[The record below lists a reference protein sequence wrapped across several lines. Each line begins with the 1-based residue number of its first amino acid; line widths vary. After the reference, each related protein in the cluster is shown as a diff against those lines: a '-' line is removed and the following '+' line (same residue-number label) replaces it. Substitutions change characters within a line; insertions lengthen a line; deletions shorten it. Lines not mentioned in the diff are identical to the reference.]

1 MAAWVCSHGHIPLGL
16 VLLPSPLQP
25 PPSLP
30 PPLRSQTQQEAGPG
44 FALVG
49 TVITGGSLE
58 QGGPTRPQKDLG
70 SWGRSMA
77 VGQGPG
83 PQA

>member
-30 PPLRSQTQQEAGPG
+30 LPYGAKPSRRRAW
-44 FALVG
+44 VC
-49 TVITGGSLE
+49 TGGDCHHRWE
-58 QGGPTRPQKDLG
+58 PGAGRAYTPWEDLG

>member
-1 MAAWVCSHGHIPLGL
+1 MALAAAKPRWRPWRPGCVPTAIFPWVWCFS
-16 VLLPSPLQP
+16 PSPLQP

-58 QGGPTRPQKDLG
+58 QGGPTRPRKDL
-70 SWGRSMA
+70 RS
-77 VGQGPG
+77 
-83 PQA
+83 